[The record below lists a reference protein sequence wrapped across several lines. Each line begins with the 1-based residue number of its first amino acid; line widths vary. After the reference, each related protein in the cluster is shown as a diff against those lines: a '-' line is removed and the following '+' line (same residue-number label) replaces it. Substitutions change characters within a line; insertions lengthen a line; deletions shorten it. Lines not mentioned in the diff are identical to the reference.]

1 MADRRQL
8 IRSLCRKGVLDE
20 GPLTFDGVMRG
31 GVALGHFK
39 KFCLQDLSTEPLL
52 FWLEAHEYAGIK
64 SADFLGATARRLLSK
79 YIAPGAPM
87 AVAIS
92 DRLRLEATEAVEG
105 GRASAS
111 TFDAVL
117 QSVDNSLR
125 YDVFPRFC
133 QSDWCAQL
141 VAMQVEASAVIGVG
155 DFDLCRFLGAGGF
168 GMVLL
173 CRRRDTKKYYAL
185 KVIDKRIVISQKQVR
200 SRRNLLSPQSTP
212 RSRRGLRRRGLTVVI
227 CRGGARACACRATR
241 SSASARCWRAWRTPS
256 SSRCSLPSR
265 RTTTC
270 ACASTSSRAATCT
283 AT

>member
-8 IRSLCRKGVLDE
+8 IRSLCRKGVLYE

-64 SADFLGATARRLLSK
+64 SADFVGATARRLLSK
-79 YIAPGAPM
+79 YIAPDAPM

-141 VAMQVEASAVIGVG
+141 VAMQVEASTVIGVG

-185 KVIDKRIVISQKQVR
+185 KVIDKQKGVEQCSGCGGRGAKIQTIRMGPMIQQV
-200 SRRNLLSPQSTP
+200 QKTCDDCGG
-212 RSRRGLRRRGLTVVI
+212 RGTIYRQVN
-227 CRGGARACACRATR
+227 GGECAPLRATQ
-241 SSASARCWRAWRTPS
+241 
-256 SSRCSLPSR
+256 
-265 RTTTC
+265 
-270 ACASTSSRAATCT
+270 
-283 AT
+283 